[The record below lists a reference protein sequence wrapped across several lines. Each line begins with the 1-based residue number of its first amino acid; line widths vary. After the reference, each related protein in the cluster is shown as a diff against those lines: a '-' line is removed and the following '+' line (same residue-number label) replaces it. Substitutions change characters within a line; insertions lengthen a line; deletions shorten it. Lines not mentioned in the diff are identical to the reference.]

1 MKTYVFIGASSGIAT
16 EAAKQLISQGNKVI
30 GISRGD
36 VSNIYTIGYT
46 IENYKDAFPE
56 LDIPIDGLV
65 YFPGSIQLKPFHRI
79 SANEMEKEFEI
90 NFFGAVYSIQYFL
103 PLLKKSQQ
111 ASVVLFSSVAAQ
123 VGMTFHASIAAA
135 KGAIEALT
143 RSLAA
148 EYAPTIRFNAVA
160 PSLTNTA
167 LAERLLGS
175 DEKILN
181 AGQRHPLKRIGTAA
195 DSARAVCFL
204 LSNEASWTTG
214 QVLHID
220 GGLSTL
226 R

>member
-79 SANEMEKEFEI
+79 SADEMEKEFEI
-90 NFFGAVYSIQYFL
+90 NFFGAVHSIQYFL
-103 PLLKKSQQ
+103 PLLKKSEQ